1 MVLHAGAWTEEGD
14 QAAIT
19 EYTPMK
25 KFIAPALIASLLI
38 GALTP
43 AAQAQLRV
51 VNYNVARLNGNQAA
65 LQAVFV
71 ALNNDDK
78 PGFAV
83 APHVYAFQEMGSADA
98 APLLAMLNTVA
109 PPGVTY
115 ALGTFTINTPPNT
128 SESSSAGAQAMYYRS
143 DMLVEEVAGHVDI
156 STGAGRNADR
166 WKLRL
171 IDYDSPA
178 ATFYIYSCHLKASPN
193 SSDAAQRLSGATA
206 VRSNADSLPAGTHI
220 IYTGDWNV
228 YHNLESAYLKFLSTP
243 GNGQSFDP
251 LGTGSWAGAGNAIKH
266 TQAPC
271 RNGCSLVAGG
281 MDDRFDHQHITA
293 AFNDGEGLALIPGT
307 CRALGND
314 GNHYDTD
321 INAGNNTYYPLDI
334 PRSNALATNLKT
346 ASDHVPVVVDY
357 QLPAVLSASFSC
369 DCGRVIVG
377 AAVNAEVQVGNVA
390 QAITAAGADEL
401 DYEIE
406 GSGILSGSATG
417 VIPALDPAEIV
428 PLVLDTS
435 TVGLFAGSVDVT
447 SASQAA
453 QVLDPD
459 FNMETRVLRPASASF
474 DNTSEVNAKLISQSL
489 QANSG
494 VHPLPVEIFNLGHD
508 EDQATLDIDGV
519 TGVAA
524 PFGGGSPT
532 LTSGIGPVSST
543 IDFSFDT
550 TGLAP
555 GTYESLVQI
564 DVSDED
570 IPGEASDSLM
580 LTLVVMV
587 PGGNADVDCDD
598 DVDMDDVDAFAQV
611 LVDLDTE
618 PCHVERSD
626 FDGSASANGADIP
639 LFIQAFLNP

>member
-1 MVLHAGAWTEEGD
+1 
-14 QAAIT
+14 
-19 EYTPMK
+19 MK
-25 KFIAPALIASLLI
+25 KYIPPVLFASLLI
-38 GALTP
+38 GAVTP
-43 AAQAQLRV
+43 AAPAQLRV
-51 VNYNVARLNGNQAA
+51 VCYNVAQLNGNQAA
-65 LQAVFV
+65 LQAVFA
-71 ALNNDDK
+71 ALNADDK

-83 APHVYAFQEMGSADA
+83 APHVYTFQEMGSSDP
-98 APLLAMLNTVA
+98 APLLTMLNAVA

-143 DMLVEEVAGHVDI
+143 DMLMEEVAAHADI

-166 WKLRL
+166 WKLNL

-178 ATFYIYSCHLKASPN
+178 ASFYIFSCHLKASTG
-193 SSDAAQRLSGATA
+193 SSNESQRLAGATA
-206 VRSNADSLPAGTHI
+206 IRASADALPAGTHI

-228 YHNLESAYLKFLSTP
+228 YSNLESAYLKFLSV
-243 GNGQSFDP
+243 GSGQSFDP

-271 RNGCSLVAGG
+271 RNGCSPLVAGG
-281 MDDRFDHQHITA
+281 LDDRFDHQHVTA
-293 AFNDGEGLALIPGT
+293 AFNDGEGLALIAGT
-307 CRALGND
+307 YRSLGND

-346 ASDHVPVVVDY
+346 ASDHVPVVADY

-369 DCGRVIVG
+369 ECGRVIVG
-377 AAVNAEVQVGNVA
+377 AVVNADVQISNVA

-406 GSGILSGSATG
+406 GSGILSGSVTG
-417 VIPALDPAEIV
+417 VIPALDPAE
-428 PLVLDTS
+428 LVSLALDTS

-447 SASQAA
+447 STSQAA
-453 QVLDPD
+453 QVLDPV
-459 FNMETRVLRPASASF
+459 FNLQTHVLRPANASF
-474 DNTSEVNAKLISQSL
+474 DSASDLDTKLISQSL
-489 QANSG
+489 PANSG
-494 VHPLPVEIFNLGHD
+494 VHLLSVDVHNLGHD
-508 EDQATLDIDGV
+508 MDQATLDIDGV

-524 PFGGGSPT
+524 PYSGGSPT
-532 LTSGIGPVSST
+532 LTSGIGFISST

-555 GTYESLVQI
+555 GTYENLVQV

-570 IPGEASDSLM
+570 IPGESTSSLQ
-580 LTLVVMV
+580 LTLQVIV

-611 LVDLDTE
+611 LVELDTE
-618 PCHVERSD
+618 ACHVGRSD
-626 FDGSASANGADIP
+626 FDGSTSANGADIP

>member
-1 MVLHAGAWTEEGD
+1 
-14 QAAIT
+14 
-19 EYTPMK
+19 MK
-25 KFIAPALIASLLI
+25 KFIAPALFASLLI
-38 GALTP
+38 GILSPTAP
-43 AAQAQLRV
+43 AQLRV
-51 VNYNVARLNGNQAA
+51 VNYNVAQLNGNQSA
-65 LQAVFV
+65 LQAVFA
-71 ALNNDDK
+71 ALNSDDK

-83 APHVYAFQEMGSADA
+83 APHVYAFQEMGSSDPG
-98 APLLAMLNTVA
+98 PLLTMLNAVA

-166 WKLRL
+166 WKLKL
-171 IDYDSPA
+171 IGYDSPA
-178 ATFYIYSCHLKASPN
+178 ASFYIYSCHLKASTG
-193 SSDAAQRLSGATA
+193 SSNESQRLAGATA
-206 VRSNADSLPAGTHI
+206 IRANADALPAGTHI

-228 YHNLESAYLKFLSTP
+228 YSNLESAYLKFLSV
-243 GNGQSFDP
+243 GSGQSFDP

-281 MDDRFDHQHITA
+281 MDDRFDHQHFTA
-293 AFNDGEGLALIPGT
+293 AFNDGEGLSIIPGT
-307 CRALGND
+307 YRSFGND

-357 QLPAVLSASFSC
+357 QLPTVLSAAFSC
-369 DCGRVIVG
+369 DCGRVILG
-377 AAVNAEVQVGNVA
+377 AVVNAEVQVSNVSQTIIA
-390 QAITAAGADEL
+390 SGADEL
-401 DYEIE
+401 DYEVE
-406 GSGILSGSATG
+406 GSGVLSGLGNG
-417 VIPALDPAEIV
+417 VIPALAPTE
-428 PLVLDTS
+428 LVLLALDTS
-435 TVGLFAGSVDVT
+435 SVGVLAGSVDVT
-447 SASQAA
+447 SVSQAA
-453 QVLDPD
+453 QVLDPV
-459 FNMETRVLRPASASF
+459 FNMQTRVLRPANASF
-474 DNTSEVNAKLISQSL
+474 DNASDVDAELISQSL
-489 QANSG
+489 PANTG
-494 VHPLPVEIFNLGHD
+494 VHLLSVDIHNLGFD
-508 EDQATLDIDGV
+508 IDQATLDIDGV

-532 LTSGIGPVSST
+532 LSSGIGSISST

-555 GTYESLVQI
+555 GTYENLVQI

-570 IPGEASDSLM
+570 IPGESTSSLL
-580 LTLVVMV
+580 LTLQVVV
-587 PGGNADVDCDD
+587 PGGNADVDCDN

-626 FDGSASANGADIP
+626 FDGSTSANGADIP

>member
-1 MVLHAGAWTEEGD
+1 
-14 QAAIT
+14 
-19 EYTPMK
+19 MK
-25 KFIAPALIASLLI
+25 KF
-38 GALTP
+38 TP
-43 AAQAQLRV
+43 AALFTSILFGAFTPTAPAQLRV
-51 VNYNVARLNGNQAA
+51 VNYNVAQLNGNQTA

-83 APHVYAFQEMGSADA
+83 APHVYTFQEMGSADA
-98 APLLAMLNTVA
+98 APLLTMLNTVA

-166 WKLRL
+166 WKLKL
-171 IDYDSPA
+171 IGYDSPA
-178 ATFYIYSCHLKASPN
+178 ASFYIYSCHLKASSG
-193 SSDAAQRLSGATA
+193 SSNESQRLAGATA
-206 VRSNADSLPAGTHI
+206 IRSNADALPAGTHI

-228 YHNLESAYLKFLSTP
+228 YTNTETPYLKFLSA

-307 CRALGND
+307 CRAFGND

-377 AAVNAEVQVGNVA
+377 AVVNAEVQVGNAA
-390 QAITAAGADEL
+390 QAITEVGADEL

-428 PLVLDTS
+428 PLALDTS
-435 TVGLFAGSVDVT
+435 TVGLFVGSIDVT

-453 QVLDPD
+453 RVLDPIFD
-459 FNMETRVLRPASASF
+459 LETRVLRPANASF
-474 DNTSEVNAKLISQSL
+474 DSTSEVNAKLISQSL

-494 VHPLPVEIFNLGHD
+494 VHPLSVEIFNLGHD
-508 EDQATLDIDGV
+508 EDQTTLDIDGV
-519 TGVAA
+519 TGVAS
-524 PFGGGSPT
+524 PFGGGSPA

-550 TGLAP
+550 TGLTP
-555 GTYESLVQI
+555 GTYENLVQI

-570 IPGEASDSLM
+570 IPGESSSSLL
-580 LTLVVMV
+580 LTLQVMV
-587 PGGNADVDCDD
+587 PGGNADVDCDND
-598 DVDMDDVDAFAQV
+598 IDMDDVDAFAQV
-611 LVDLDTE
+611 LVELDTE

-626 FDGSASANGADIP
+626 FDGSTSANGADIP

>member
-1 MVLHAGAWTEEGD
+1 
-14 QAAIT
+14 
-19 EYTPMK
+19 MK
-25 KFIAPALIASLLI
+25 KF
-38 GALTP
+38 TP
-43 AAQAQLRV
+43 AALFTSILFGAFTPTAPAQLRV
-51 VNYNVARLNGNQAA
+51 VNYNVAQLNGNQTA

-83 APHVYAFQEMGSADA
+83 APHVYTFQEMGSADA
-98 APLLAMLNTVA
+98 APLLTMLNAVA

-143 DMLVEEVAGHVDI
+143 DMLAEEVAGHVDI

-166 WKLRL
+166 WKLKL
-171 IDYDSPA
+171 IGYDSPA
-178 ATFYIYSCHLKASPN
+178 ASFYIYSCHLKASSG
-193 SSDAAQRLSGATA
+193 SSNESQRLAGATA
-206 VRSNADSLPAGTHI
+206 IRSNADALPAGTHI

-228 YHNLESAYLKFLSTP
+228 YSNTETPYLKFLSA

-271 RNGCSLVAGG
+271 RNGCSLVGGG

-307 CRALGND
+307 CRAFGND

-346 ASDHVPVVVDY
+346 ASDHVPVVMDY
-357 QLPAVLSASFSC
+357 QVPAVLSASFSC
-369 DCGRVIVG
+369 DCGRVIAG
-377 AAVNAEVQVGNVA
+377 AVVNAEVQVSNVA
-390 QAITAAGADEL
+390 QTITEAGADEL

-428 PLVLDTS
+428 PLALDTS
-435 TVGLFAGSVDVT
+435 TVGLFVGSVDVT
-447 SASQAA
+447 STSQAA
-453 QVLDPD
+453 QVLDPI
-459 FNMETRVLRPASASF
+459 FNLETRVLRPASASF
-474 DNTSEVNAKLISQSL
+474 DSTSEVNAKLISQSL

-494 VHPLPVEIFNLGHD
+494 VHPLSVEIFNLGHD

-550 TGLAP
+550 TGLTP
-555 GTYESLVQI
+555 GTYENLVQI

-570 IPGEASDSLM
+570 IPGESSSSLL
-580 LTLVVMV
+580 LTLQIMV
-587 PGGNADVDCDD
+587 PGGNADVDCDN

-611 LVDLDTE
+611 LVELDTE

-626 FDGSASANGADIP
+626 FDGSTSANGADIP